1 MMVLSSMACIAG
13 DIATGISGTCTWV
26 INESGVLTVR
36 PTSGTSGTMDS
47 WGEGD
52 LEFSPWYEHRT
63 QITSVKF
70 EGTIDMATCNNM
82 FNGCEN
88 LESIDLTGIKTDKVE
103 SMVRMFFNCGKL
115 QSLDVSKLNTSS
127 VTDMWYMFAGCSSL
141 TSLDLSNFNTS
152 EVEKMHSM
160 FERCSSLTS
169 LDLSSFS
176 TRNVIDVRSMFERC
190 TALTSI
196 TLGDFDM
203 RKVGSYYDNMFDGCN
218 NLTTLTLKSVP
229 YLANGTF
236 NTAFNGKTVNYALV
250 DNFVYAADT
259 HLPVAGN
266 TNTCSYT
273 RNYTSTNW
281 QALYLPFAISYS
293 DWAANFDVAA
303 ITNFHEYSDAD
314 GNILNVEL
322 EVRYVKKGSLLPN
335 TPYLIRAKAAGE
347 RTVSASNA
355 TVSFVDAQTISCSST
370 ERRYTFTGTYQ
381 PIDGLKTKDYIFVS
395 GGRLCK
401 AGNDT
406 DVLKPMRWYLTIADY
421 ANLTNDPSPAA
432 LAKPMNIRVIGD
444 NGDPTG
450 IEDLTVVSSP
460 AETAASGIYTVT
472 GIRLAKPQHG
482 INIVNGKKVV
492 ISR

>member
-13 DIATGISGTCTWV
+13 DIATGTSGTCTWV

-36 PTSGTSGTMDS
+36 PTSGTTGTMAN

-52 LEFSPWYEHRT
+52 QDFSPWYEHRT

-88 LESIDLTGIKTDKVE
+88 LESIDLTGIKTDDVE
-103 SMVRMFFNCGKL
+103 SMVRMFFNCEKL

-127 VTDMWYMFAGCSSL
+127 VTDMWYMFAGDSLL

-152 EVEKMHSM
+152 KVTKMQSM
-160 FERCSSLTS
+160 FERCA
-169 LDLSSFS
+169 
-176 TRNVIDVRSMFERC
+176 
-190 TALTSI
+190 ALTSI

-203 RKVGSYYDNMFDGCN
+203 RKVSYYDNMFDGCTS
-218 NLTTLTLKSVP
+218 LATLTLKSVP

-303 ITNFHEYSDAD
+303 ITNFHEYTDAD
-314 GNILNVEL
+314 GNIQNVEL

-421 ANLTNDPSPAA
+421 ANLTNNPSPAA

-450 IEDLTVVSSP
+450 IEDLMVVSSP
-460 AETAASGIYTVT
+460 AETSASGIYTVT
-472 GIRLAKPQHG
+472 GIHLTKPQHG

-492 ISR
+492 ISRP

>member
-13 DIATGISGTCTWV
+13 DIATGTLGTCTWV

-52 LEFSPWYEHRT
+52 LEFSPWYKYCT

-103 SMVRMFFNCGKL
+103 SMVRMFFNCEKL

-152 EVEKMHSM
+152 KVTKMQ
-160 FERCSSLTS
+160 SL
-169 LDLSSFS
+169 FKG
-176 TRNVIDVRSMFERC
+176 C

-203 RKVGSYYDNMFDGCN
+203 RKVGSYYDNMFDGCTS
-218 NLTTLTLKSVP
+218 LATLTLKSVP

-303 ITNFHEYSDAD
+303 ITNFHEYTDAD
-314 GNILNVEL
+314 GNIQNVEL

-347 RTVSASNA
+347 RTVSVSNA

-421 ANLTNDPSPAA
+421 ANLTNEPSPAA
-432 LAKPMNIRVIGD
+432 LAKPMSIRVIGD
-444 NGDPTG
+444 NGDTTG

-482 INIVNGKKVV
+482 INIVDGKKVV